1 MNLFY
6 TPDIE
11 GEYYTLS
18 PEESKHCVRVLR
30 MEAGEPVVLVD
41 GRGNWCEG
49 VMPGEDCK
57 DGGGLRASFVP
68 VASGGCT
75 DEKH

>member
-41 GRGNWCEG
+41 GRGIG
-49 VMPGEDCK
+49 VRG
-57 DGGGLRASFVP
+57 
-68 VASGGCT
+68 
-75 DEKH
+75 